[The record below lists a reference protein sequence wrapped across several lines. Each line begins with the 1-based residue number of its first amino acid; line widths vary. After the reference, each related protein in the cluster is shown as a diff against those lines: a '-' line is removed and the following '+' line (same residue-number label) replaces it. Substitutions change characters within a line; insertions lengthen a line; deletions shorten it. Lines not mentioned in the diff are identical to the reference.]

1 LWPGSCHIRRAY
13 PVGKGMTSRVLVAG
27 GTGTLGQV
35 VVDRLLAAGA
45 DVRIL
50 SRGRRRHRRSDVE
63 HVRGDLRTGEG
74 LDAAVSGVDT
84 IVQCAEHVRHLVAA
98 AKRADTAHLVYTSIV
113 GSDRVPVYRRKVADE
128 ELIATSGVP
137 WTVLRAT
144 QFHDLIAV
152 LLRMLAKPPV
162 LTVPAGW
169 SFQPVDVREV
179 GERLA
184 RLAVGEPAGRAP
196 DFGGPQVR
204 PVSDLARS
212 YLAIVSKRRPIL
224 PVWLP
229 GRVFRAYRAGGHL
242 APGHAAGTIT
252 FEQYLTEQ
260 LAAGVVPYD
269 GALRAY
275 LPLPRRKERR

>member
-1 LWPGSCHIRRAY
+1 
-13 PVGKGMTSRVLVAG
+13 MTNRILVAG
-27 GTGTLGQV
+27 GTGTLGRV
-35 VVDRLLAAGA
+35 VVDQLLASGA

-50 SRGRRRHRRSDVE
+50 SRGRRRHRHSNIE
-63 HVRGDLRTGEG
+63 YVRGDLRTGEG

-98 AKRADTAHLVYTSIV
+98 AKQADSPHLLYTSIV
-113 GSDRVPVYRRKVADE
+113 GIDRVPIGLYRRKLADE
-128 ELIATSGVP
+128 QLIASSGLP

-152 LLRMLAKPPV
+152 LLRALTKPPV
-162 LTVPAGW
+162 LVLPADW

-184 RLAVGEPAGRAP
+184 HLALGEAVGRAP
-196 DFGGPQVR
+196 DFAGPQVR
-204 PVSDLARS
+204 AISDLARS
-212 YLAIVSKRRPIL
+212 YLAVVGKRRPIL

-229 GRVFRAYRAGGHL
+229 GRVFRAYRAGAHL
-242 APGHAAGTIT
+242 APDHADGTIT

-260 LAAGVVPYD
+260 LAAGDIPYGD
-269 GALRAY
+269 AIHDYLR
-275 LPLPRRKERR
+275 LRRSKESR